1 MTEDCIHI
9 LPPQVANQIAAG
21 EVVER
26 PASAVK
32 ELIENSMDAG
42 ATKIIVRIGGAGKK
56 RIEIDDNG
64 CGMSVADAEL
74 ALQRHATSKIETS
87 EDLHRI
93 ASHGFRG
100 EALPSI
106 ASVSRF
112 RMQTC
117 FKGSDEG
124 IEVRVDGGDAT
135 TTRPAAPRKGTRIE
149 ILDLFLNT
157 PARLNFMRTD
167 KTEEAAI
174 AEVFRA
180 LALAHP
186 KVAMRLEFDG
196 RKRFDFL
203 IQDEQVRVLAI
214 MGREFSGNSL
224 QQAIEHEGMQIS
236 AYLGLPTF
244 HHRDSTR
251 MMFLVN
257 GRVIRDKALIAAL
270 RAGYRDVMFHDRYPV
285 AVIRLEIDPA
295 DVDVNVHPA
304 KREVRFKSP
313 QAVRAGIV
321 ACVRAGIERMG
332 QSVANTTTEK
342 ALHAMSATGSM
353 PSSAVPSEAV
363 AHSSMPQF
371 RSNSLIRNHASASP
385 RSFSAS
391 GSDKVSSDLQHL
403 LFRAPHEAHESAT
416 DYHVQGVLNLGHAV
430 AQLHCCYIVSETEQ
444 GIVLVDQHAAHE
456 RISYEKLK
464 KQLSKG
470 AVSMQML
477 LTPVE
482 LTLQGELAAWLHD
495 HISQLLAFGVQLE
508 VTGDERFLIHSV
520 PAMLSREPVKAL
532 VEELIDACML
542 MGVDAEAG
550 DHGLG
555 RVLERWLGNRAC
567 KGSIKAGRVLL
578 PEEQENLLR
587 EMEKTPNIAQCN
599 HGRPTYVRLSLHELD
614 RLFGRKE

>member
-1 MTEDCIHI
+1 MTENYIHV

-32 ELIENSMDAG
+32 ELIENSVDAG
-42 ATKIIVRIGGAGKK
+42 ASKIIVRIIGAGKK

-64 CGMSVADAEL
+64 CGMSAADAEL

-87 EDLHRI
+87 EDLHCI

-124 IEVRVDGGDAT
+124 VEVRVDGGGAT
-135 TTRPAAPRKGTRIE
+135 TVRPAAPRVGTKIE

-174 AEVFRA
+174 VDVFRA

-186 KVAMRLEFDG
+186 KLAMRLEFDG
-196 RKRFDFL
+196 RKRFDFPV
-203 IQDEQVRVLAI
+203 QDEPARVLAI
-214 MGREFSGNSL
+214 MGREFSENSV
-224 QQAIEHEGMQIS
+224 QQSIEHEGMQIS
-236 AYLGLPTF
+236 AHLGLPTF

-257 GRVIRDKALIAAL
+257 GRVIRDKSLIAAL

-304 KREVRFKSP
+304 KREVRFKTP
-313 QAVRAGIV
+313 QTVRAGIV
-321 ACVRAGIERMG
+321 ACVRAGIEAMG
-332 QSVANTTTEK
+332 QQVASTTTDK
-342 ALHAMSATGSM
+342 ALGAMH
-353 PSSAVPSEAV
+353 SSQSNVSGGYV
-363 AHSSMPQF
+363 SHSSMPQF
-371 RSNSLIRNHASASP
+371 SSASMP
-385 RSFSAS
+385 SRSTFNTP
-391 GSDKVSSDLQHL
+391 KNNPELQHL
-403 LFRAPHEAHESAT
+403 LFRAPHEVHEEGT
-416 DYHVQGVLNLGHAV
+416 PYGVQESLDLGHAV
-430 AQLHCCYIVSETEQ
+430 AQLHSCYIVTETEQ

-456 RISYEKLK
+456 RINYEKLK
-464 KQLSKG
+464 TQLSKG
-470 AVSMQML
+470 AVSTQML
-477 LTPVE
+477 LTPVS
-482 LTLQGELAAWLHD
+482 LSLQGEQAAWLHD
-495 HISQLLAFGVQLE
+495 CSSKLEAFGVS
-508 VTGDERFLIHSV
+508 VDVVDDESFLIRSV
-520 PAMLSREPVKAL
+520 PAMLANESPLEL
-532 VEELIDACML
+532 VSELIDACML
-542 MGVDAEAG
+542 MGMDAEAG
-550 DHGLG
+550 DTGLG

-567 KGSIKAGRVLL
+567 KGSIKAGRALL